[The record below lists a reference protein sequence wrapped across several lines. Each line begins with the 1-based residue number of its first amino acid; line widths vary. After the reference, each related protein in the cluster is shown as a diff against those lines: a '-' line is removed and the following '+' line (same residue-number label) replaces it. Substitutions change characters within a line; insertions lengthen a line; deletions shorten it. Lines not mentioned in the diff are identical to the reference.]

1 MSPEPTAAETIV
13 LVHGFW
19 VTPRS
24 WEHWIARYEGRG
36 HRVLAPAYPGFEVEV
51 EALNADPTPI
61 EQITVPQIVE
71 HLEAVVSALDSPAIL
86 IGHSAGG
93 VFTQTLLDHG
103 FGAAGVAIN
112 SAPTEGVKR
121 VPLSQIRASFP
132 VLKNPANRHKAVG
145 LTFEQWNY
153 AFTNGF
159 PEDEARRLYERY
171 HIPASG
177 EIFWGS
183 ALANIHPGK
192 DDTWVDYGND
202 DRAPLLF
209 ISGSNDHLM
218 PPTLQRSNAKHYK
231 SDTVTEV
238 KEFEGPHLLP
248 AWPGWEQVADYA
260 LDWALRHARQSSPA

>member
-1 MSPEPTAAETIV
+1 
-13 LVHGFW
+13 
-19 VTPRS
+19 
-24 WEHWIARYEGRG
+24 
-36 HRVLAPAYPGFEVEV
+36 
-51 EALNADPTPI
+51 
-61 EQITVPQIVE
+61 
-71 HLEAVVSALDSPAIL
+71 
-86 IGHSAGG
+86 
-93 VFTQTLLDHG
+93 
-103 FGAAGVAIN
+103 
-112 SAPTEGVKR
+112 
-121 VPLSQIRASFP
+121 

-153 AFTNGF
+153 TFTNGF
-159 PEDEARRLYERY
+159 AEDEARRLYERY

-218 PPTLQRSNAKHYK
+218 PPSIQQSNAKHYK

-260 LDWALRHARQSSPA
+260 LDWALGHARQSSPA

>member
-1 MSPEPTAAETIV
+1 MSSEPNPAETIV
-13 LVHGFW
+13 LIHGFW

-24 WEHWIARYEGRG
+24 WEHWVARFEGRG

-61 EQITVPQIVE
+61 EQVTVPAIID
-71 HLEAVVSALDSPAIL
+71 HLESIVKALDSPPIL

-93 VFTQTLLDHG
+93 VFTQILLDHG
-103 FGAAGVAIN
+103 YGAAGVTLN

-153 AFTNGF
+153 TFTNGF
-159 PEDEARRLYERY
+159 PEDEARRLYQRY

-192 DDTWVDYGND
+192 DDTWVNYDND
-202 DRAPLLF
+202 DRGPLLF
-209 ISGSNDHLM
+209 ISGSADHLM
-218 PPTLQRSNAKHYK
+218 PPSIQQSNAKHYK
-231 SDTVTEV
+231 SDTITEV

-260 LDWALRHARQSSPA
+260 LDWALRNARRSSAV

>member
-1 MSPEPTAAETIV
+1 M
-13 LVHGFW
+13 
-19 VTPRS
+19 
-24 WEHWIARYEGRG
+24 
-36 HRVLAPAYPGFEVEV
+36 
-51 EALNADPTPI
+51 
-61 EQITVPQIVE
+61 
-71 HLEAVVSALDSPAIL
+71 
-86 IGHSAGG
+86 
-93 VFTQTLLDHG
+93 FTQVLLDHG
-103 FGAAGVAIN
+103 FGAAGVAID

-132 VLKNPANRHKAVG
+132 VLKNPANRHKAMGRARAVD
-145 LTFEQWNY
+145 Y

-209 ISGSNDHLM
+209 ISGNNDHLM
-218 PPTLQRSNAKHYK
+218 PPSIQRSNAKHYK

>member
-13 LVHGFW
+13 LIHGFW

-51 EALNADPTPI
+51 EALNADPAPI
-61 EQITVPQIVE
+61 EQVTVPQIIE
-71 HLEAVVSALDSPAIL
+71 RLESIVSALDSPPIL

-93 VFTQTLLDHG
+93 VFTQVLLDHG

-121 VPLSQIRASFP
+121 VPLSQVRASFP

-145 LTFEQWNY
+145 LTFEQWSY
-153 AFTNGF
+153 TFTNGL
-159 PEDEARRLYERY
+159 PEDESRRLYERY

-192 DDTWVDYGND
+192 DDTWVNYGND
-202 DRAPLLF
+202 ERAPLLF
-209 ISGSNDHLM
+209 ISGDRDHLM
-218 PPTLQRSNAKHYK
+218 PPSIQRSNAKHYK

-248 AWPGWEQVADYA
+248 AAPGWEQVADYA